1 MAKNSNTVLMIA
13 MIFCCSLSGCIDNS
27 SQELELELSDLE
39 NENEQLNNTITTL
52 RMENEDLVNQ
62 IILLNNSNNNSLLEI
77 ENLQILLYNVNNSII
92 ALENILSQLNDD
104 IELQNQTFQ
113 SLEFEIQLLQLQNQ
127 IHQQNL
133 RLQSMEHNNSVLVL
147 NNEINDLQDLLD
159 DANEVIFEYLNSEA
173 GLMGDPANPL
183 LFEQYNTNGTYMN
196 HANWNGGLWDRV
208 AFDNKGIPLVQYYD
222 GLKYVPTTAF
232 HWGLVSFSKW
242 ITTGNQSN
250 FDDAMEIAI
259 WAVENQSEAGG
270 WGWFFNHSFHGGV
283 LGDMYSGWYGGMT
296 QGLGMSFLARMYSE
310 TGNQSFKD
318 AALNATEL
326 LSIPVDQGGVLRTYN
341 GNSWY
346 EEYPTPDA
354 GSFVLNGY
362 IYSLIGLYDLWTVF
376 NSTEAGELYQ
386 NGTDS
391 LYAMIGLFDLGCASS
406 YDLVHHSVP
415 GTAPNIAREGY
426 HSLHITLISVMNIF
440 ENDGFQTVEDR
451 WIEYAADIC
460 FSSPN
465 GANPK

>member
-13 MIFCCSLSGCIDNS
+13 LIFCCSLSGCIDNS
-27 SQELELELSDLE
+27 SQELELELSDSE

-52 RMENEDLVNQ
+52 RMENEKLIQEINSLN
-62 IILLNNSNNNSLLEI
+62 ISFNNSMMELENIQTLLD
-77 ENLQILLYNVNNSII
+77 NANNSII
-92 ALENILSQLNDD
+92 ALEDILSQLDD
-104 IELQNQTFQ
+104 NIGLQNQTIQ
-113 SLEFEIQLLQLQNQ
+113 LNLEVQLLQLQNQ
-127 IHQQNL
+127 ILEQNL
-133 RLQSMEHNNSVLVL
+133 RIQSLEYNNSLLLV
-147 NNEINDLQDLLD
+147 NDEIENLQDLLD
-159 DANEVIFEYLNSEA
+159 EANQIIFEYLNAEA
-173 GLMGDPANPL
+173 GLMDDPANPL
-183 LFEQYNTNGTYMN
+183 LFEQYETNGTYMN

-208 AFDNKGIPLVQYYD
+208 IFDDEGIPLVQYHD

-250 FDDAMEIAI
+250 FDDAMEVAI
-259 WAVENQSEAGG
+259 WAVENQSETGG

-296 QGLGMSFLARMYSE
+296 QGLGMSFLTRMYAE

-326 LSIPVDQGGVLRTYN
+326 LSIPVEQGGVLRTYN
-341 GNSWY
+341 GHLWY

-362 IYSLIGLYDLWTVF
+362 IYSLIGLYDLWVVF

-451 WIEYAADIC
+451 WIEYAGDVC

>member
-1 MAKNSNTVLMIA
+1 MANNSVPILMAI
-13 MIFCCSLSGCIDNS
+13 MIFMCGLSGCLDDS
-27 SQELELELSDLE
+27 SQELEVEITNLEETNDELTGL
-39 NENEQLNNTITTL
+39 LNKST
-52 RMENEDLVNQ
+52 MELEDLQ
-62 IILLNNSNNNSLLEI
+62 FLLTKA
-77 ENLQILLYNVNNSII
+77 NNSII
-92 ALENILSQLNDD
+92 SLENILSQLSNDA
-104 IELQNQTFQ
+104 EQQNQSIQT
-113 SLEFEIQLLQLQNQ
+113 LEVEIQLLQLQNQ
-127 IHQQNL
+127 IHQQNI
-133 RLQSMEHNNSVLVL
+133 RLQSIENNYSLLVL
-147 NNEINDLQDLLD
+147 NNEIKNLQDLLD
-159 DANEVIFEYLNSEA
+159 EANEVIFEYLSAEV
-173 GLMGDPANPL
+173 GLMGDPLNPL
-183 LFEQYNTNGTYMN
+183 LFEQYDTNGTYMN

-208 AFDNKGIPLVQYYD
+208 TFDDKGIPLVQYHD

-242 ITTGNQSN
+242 IATGNQSY
-250 FDDAMEIAI
+250 FDDAMEVAI
-259 WAVENQSEAGG
+259 WAVENQSETGG
-270 WGWFFNHSFHGGV
+270 WGWFFNHSFHDGV

-296 QGLGMSFLARMYSE
+296 QGLGMSFLTRMYAE

-326 LSIPVDQGGVLRTYN
+326 LTIPVDQGGVLRTYN
-341 GNSWY
+341 GHSWY

-440 ENDGFQTVEDR
+440 ENNGFQTVEDR
-451 WIEYAADIC
+451 WIEYTGDVC

>member
-1 MAKNSNTVLMIA
+1 MAKNSITIMMVAL
-13 MIFCCSLSGCIDNS
+13 IFFCSLSGCIDES
-27 SQELELELSDLE
+27 SEQLELDVSELE
-39 NENEQLNNTITTL
+39 NENEEFNNTITTL
-52 RMENEDLVNQ
+52 RMENEKLIQEINS
-62 IILLNNSNNNSLLEI
+62 LNNSNNNGMMELENIQTLLD
-77 ENLQILLYNVNNSII
+77 NANNSII
-92 ALENILSQLNDD
+92 ALENIVSQLNTNVS
-104 IELQNQTFQ
+104 LQNQTIQ
-113 SLEFEIQLLQLQNQ
+113 LNLEVQLLQLQNQ
-127 IHQQNL
+127 ILEQNL
-133 RLQSMEHNNSVLVL
+133 RLQSLEYNNSLLLV
-147 NNEINDLQDLLD
+147 NDEIENLQNLLD
-159 DANEVIFEYLNSEA
+159 EANQIIFEYLNAEA

-183 LFEQYNTNGTYMN
+183 LFEQYENNGTYMN

-208 AFDNKGIPLVQYYD
+208 IFDDEGIPLVQYHD

-242 ITTGNQSN
+242 IATGNQSN
-250 FDDAMEIAI
+250 FDDAMEVAI
-259 WAVENQSEAGG
+259 WAVENQSETGG

-296 QGLGMSFLARMYSE
+296 QGLGMSFLTRMYTE

-341 GNSWY
+341 GHSWY

-406 YDLVHHSVP
+406 YDLVHHSVS

-451 WIEYAADIC
+451 WIEYAGDVC

>member
-1 MAKNSNTVLMIA
+1 MANNSVPILMAI
-13 MIFCCSLSGCIDNS
+13 MIFMCGLSGCLDDS
-27 SQELELELSDLE
+27 SQELKVEITNLEETNDEL
-39 NENEQLNNTITTL
+39 TG
-52 RMENEDLVNQ
+52 
-62 IILLNNSNNNSLLEI
+62 LLNNSTMELEDFQFLLT
-77 ENLQILLYNVNNSII
+77 NANNSII
-92 ALENILSQLNDD
+92 SLENILSQLSNDA
-104 IELQNQTFQ
+104 EKRNQTIQ
-113 SLEFEIQLLQLQNQ
+113 TLEVEIQLLQLQNQ
-127 IHQQNL
+127 IHQQNI
-133 RLQSMEHNNSVLVL
+133 RLQSMENNNSLLVL
-147 NNEINDLQDLLD
+147 NNEIKNLQDLLD
-159 DANEVIFEYLNSEA
+159 EANEVIFEYLSAEV
-173 GLMGDPANPL
+173 GLMGDPLNPL
-183 LFEQYNTNGTYMN
+183 LFEQYDTNGTYMN

-208 AFDNKGIPLVQYYD
+208 TFDDKGIPLVQYHD

-242 ITTGNQSN
+242 IATGNQSN
-250 FDDAMEIAI
+250 FDDAMEVAI
-259 WAVENQSEAGG
+259 WAVGNQSETGG
-270 WGWFFNHSFHGGV
+270 WGWFFNHSFHGGD
-283 LGDMYSGWYGGMT
+283 LGEMYSGWYGGMT
-296 QGLGMSFLARMYSE
+296 QGLGMSFLTRMYAE

-326 LSIPVDQGGVLRTYN
+326 LTIPVDQGGVLRTYN
-341 GNSWY
+341 GHSWF

-415 GTAPNIAREGY
+415 GSAPNIAREGY

-451 WIEYAADIC
+451 WIEYAGDVC

-465 GANPK
+465 GANSN

>member
-1 MAKNSNTVLMIA
+1 MANSPFTIFIA
-13 MIFCCSLSGCIDNS
+13 VIILFCCLSGCLNDS
-27 SQELELELSDLE
+27 SEELEVKITELEDT
-39 NENEQLNNTITTL
+39 NENLNG
-52 RMENEDLVNQ
+52 
-62 IILLNNSNNNSLLEI
+62 LLNNSTMELEEFQFLLT
-77 ENLQILLYNVNNSII
+77 NANNSII
-92 ALENILSQLNDD
+92 SLENILSQLSNDT
-104 IELQNQTFQ
+104 EQQNQTLQ
-113 SLEFEIQLLQLQNQ
+113 AQEVEIQLLQLQNQ
-127 IHQQNL
+127 IHQQNI
-133 RLQSMEHNNSVLVL
+133 RLQSMEHNNSIFIL

-159 DANEVIFEYLNSEA
+159 DANEVIFEYLNAEA
-173 GLMGDPANPL
+173 GLMGDPTNPL
-183 LFEQYNTNGTYMN
+183 LFEQYETNGTYLN

-208 AFDNKGIPLVQYYD
+208 IFDDEGIPLVQYHD

-242 ITTGNQSN
+242 IATGNQSN
-250 FDDAMEIAI
+250 FDDAMEVAI
-259 WAVENQSEAGG
+259 WAVGNQSETGG
-270 WGWFFNHSFHGGV
+270 WGWFSNHSFHGGV

-296 QGLGMSFLARMYSE
+296 QGLGMSFLTRMYAE

-426 HSLHITLISVMNIF
+426 HSLHITLLSVMNIF

-451 WIEYAADIC
+451 WIEYAGDVC

-465 GANPK
+465 GAN

>member
-1 MAKNSNTVLMIA
+1 MPNNSVPILMAI
-13 MIFCCSLSGCIDNS
+13 MIFICGLSGCLDAS
-27 SQELELELSDLE
+27 SEELELEVTNLE
-39 NENEQLNNTITTL
+39 ETNDELTG
-52 RMENEDLVNQ
+52 
-62 IILLNNSNNNSLLEI
+62 LLNNRTMELEGF
-77 ENLQILLYNVNNSII
+77 QILLKNANNSITS
-92 ALENILSQLNDD
+92 LENILSQLSNDA
-104 IELQNQTFQ
+104 EQRNQTIQ
-113 SLEFEIQLLQLQNQ
+113 TLEIEIQLLQLQNQ
-127 IHQQNL
+127 ILEQNL
-133 RLQSMEHNNSVLVL
+133 RLQSLENNSSLSLL
-147 NNEINDLQDLLD
+147 NDEIENLQNLLD
-159 DANEVIFEYLNSEA
+159 EANQIISQYLSGEA
-173 GLMGDPANPL
+173 GLAGNPVNPL
-183 LFEQYNTNGTYMN
+183 LFEQYYTNGTYMN

-208 AFDNKGIPLVQYYD
+208 TFDEQGIPLVQYHD

-242 ITTGNQSN
+242 IATGNQSN
-250 FDDAMEIAI
+250 FDDAMEVAI
-259 WAVENQSEAGG
+259 WAVENQSETGG

-296 QGLGMSFLARMYSE
+296 QGLGMSFMTRMYAE

-326 LSIPVDQGGVLRTYN
+326 LTIPVDQGGVLRTYN
-341 GNSWY
+341 GHPWY

-386 NGTDS
+386 NGTAS
-391 LYAMIGLFDLGCASS
+391 LYSMIGLFDLGCASS

-426 HSLHITLISVMNIF
+426 HSLHITLLSVMNVF
-440 ENDGFQTVEDR
+440 ENGGFQAVEDR
-451 WIEYAADIC
+451 WIDYAGDVC

-465 GANPK
+465 GANSG

>member
-1 MAKNSNTVLMIA
+1 M
-13 MIFCCSLSGCIDNS
+13 
-27 SQELELELSDLE
+27 
-39 NENEQLNNTITTL
+39 
-52 RMENEDLVNQ
+52 
-62 IILLNNSNNNSLLEI
+62 
-77 ENLQILLYNVNNSII
+77 
-92 ALENILSQLNDD
+92 ENILSQLNDD
-104 IELQNQTFQ
+104 IELQNQTIQ

-127 IHQQNL
+127 ILEQNL
-133 RLQSMEHNNSVLVL
+133 RIQSLEYNNSLLLV
-147 NNEINDLQDLLD
+147 NDEIENLQNLLD
-159 DANEVIFEYLNSEA
+159 EANQIIFEYLNAEA

-183 LFEQYNTNGTYMN
+183 LFEQYETNDTYMN

-208 AFDNKGIPLVQYYD
+208 IFDDEGIPLVQYHD

-242 ITTGNQSN
+242 IATGNQSN
-250 FDDAMEIAI
+250 FDDAMEVAI
-259 WAVENQSEAGG
+259 WAVENQSETGG

-296 QGLGMSFLARMYSE
+296 QGLGMSFLTRMYAE

-341 GNSWY
+341 GHSWY

-376 NSTEAGELYQ
+376 NSTEAEELYQ

-451 WIEYAADIC
+451 WIEYAGDVC

-465 GANPK
+465 GANA

>member
-1 MAKNSNTVLMIA
+1 MTNNPSA
-13 MIFCCSLSGCIDNS
+13 IFMVGIILFCSLSGCIEDS
-27 SQELELELSDLE
+27 SDELESDILELE
-39 NENEQLNNTITTL
+39 NQNEQLNNTITTL
-52 RMENEDLVNQ
+52 RMENENLLSQ
-62 IILLNNSNNNSLLEI
+62 IVSLNNSNNNSA
-77 ENLQILLYNVNNSII
+77 LQ
-92 ALENILSQLNDD
+92 
-104 IELQNQTFQ
+104 
-113 SLEFEIQLLQLQNQ
+113 IQLLQLENQ
-127 IHQQNL
+127 ILEQNL
-133 RLQSMEHNNSVLVL
+133 RLQSLEHNSSLALL
-147 NNEINDLQDLLD
+147 NDEIENLQNLLD
-159 DANEVIFEYLNSEA
+159 EANQIIFEYLSAEA

-183 LFEQYNTNGTYMN
+183 LFEQYDTNGTYMN

-208 AFDNKGIPLVQYYD
+208 IFDDAGIPLVQYHD

-242 ITTGNQSN
+242 ITSGNQSN
-250 FDDAMEIAI
+250 YDDAMEVAI
-259 WAVENQSEAGG
+259 WAVENQSETGG

-296 QGLGMSFLARMYSE
+296 QGLGMSFLTRMYAE

-326 LSIPVDQGGVLRTYN
+326 LSIPVAQGGVLRTYN
-341 GNSWY
+341 GHSWY

-362 IYSLIGLYDLWTVF
+362 IYSLIGLYDLWEVF
-376 NSTEAGELYQ
+376 NSTEAGELYE

-406 YDLVHHSVP
+406 YDLVHHSMP

-426 HSLHITLISVMNIF
+426 HSLHTTLISIMNIF
-440 ENDGFQTVEDR
+440 EDDGFQAVEDR
-451 WIEYAADIC
+451 WIEYAGDVC
-460 FSSPN
+460 YSSPN

>member
-1 MAKNSNTVLMIA
+1 MSNNSIAILMAGIIL
-13 MIFCCSLSGCIDNS
+13 FCSISGCIEDS
-27 SQELELELSDLE
+27 SDELELDILELK

-52 RMENEDLVNQ
+52 RMENENLLNQ
-62 IILLNNSNNNSLLEI
+62 IILLNNSNNNSVLEKENVQFLLI
-77 ENLQILLYNVNNSII
+77 SANNSII
-92 ALENILSQLNDD
+92 GLENIIHHLNDD
-104 IELQNQTFQ
+104 IELQNQTIQ

-127 IHQQNL
+127 IHEQNL
-133 RLQSMEHNNSVLVL
+133 RLQSMEYNNSLLIL
-147 NNEINDLQDLLD
+147 NYEVENLQNLLD
-159 DANEVIFEYLNSEA
+159 EANQIIFEYLNAEA

-183 LFEQYNTNGTYMN
+183 LFEQYDTNGTYMN

-208 AFDNKGIPLVQYYD
+208 IFDDEGIPLVQYHD

-250 FDDAMEIAI
+250 FDDAMEVAI
-259 WAVENQSEAGG
+259 WAVENQSETGG
-270 WGWFFNHSFHGGV
+270 WGWFFDHSFHGGV

-296 QGLGMSFLARMYSE
+296 QGLGMSFLTRMYAE

-341 GNSWY
+341 GHSWY

-451 WIEYAADIC
+451 WIEYAGDIC

>member
-1 MAKNSNTVLMIA
+1 MAKNSITILIVA
-13 MIFCCSLSGCIDNS
+13 MILCCSLSGCIDES
-27 SQELELELSDLE
+27 SEQLELDVSELE

-52 RMENEDLVNQ
+52 RMENENLLNQ
-62 IILLNNSNNNSLLEI
+62 IISLNNSNNNS
-77 ENLQILLYNVNNSII
+77 
-92 ALENILSQLNDD
+92 AL
-104 IELQNQTFQ
+104 
-113 SLEFEIQLLQLQNQ
+113 EIQLLQLQIQ
-127 IHQQNL
+127 ILEQNL
-133 RLQSMEHNNSVLVL
+133 RLQSLENNSSL
-147 NNEINDLQDLLD
+147 DLLND
-159 DANEVIFEYLNSEA
+159 EIENLQNLLDEANQMISEYLSGEA
-173 GLMGDPANPL
+173 GLTEDPANPL

-208 AFDNKGIPLVQYYD
+208 TFDNQGIPLVQYHD

-242 ITTGNQSN
+242 IITGNQSN
-250 FDDAMEIAI
+250 FDDAMEVAI
-259 WAVENQSEAGG
+259 WAVENQSETGG

-296 QGLGMSFLARMYSE
+296 QGLGMSFLTRMYAE

-341 GNSWY
+341 GHSWY

-362 IYSLIGLYDLWTVF
+362 IYSLIGLYDLWVVF

-415 GTAPNIAREGY
+415 GTAPNIARKGY

-451 WIEYAADIC
+451 WIEYAGDVC

>member
-1 MAKNSNTVLMIA
+1 MAKNSITIMMVAL
-13 MIFCCSLSGCIDNS
+13 IFFCSLSGCIDES
-27 SQELELELSDLE
+27 SEQLELDVSELE
-39 NENEQLNNTITTL
+39 NENEEFNNTITTL
-52 RMENEDLVNQ
+52 RMENEKLIQEINS
-62 IILLNNSNNNSLLEI
+62 LNNSNNNGMMELENIQTLLD
-77 ENLQILLYNVNNSII
+77 NANNSII
-92 ALENILSQLNDD
+92 ALENIVSQLNTNVS
-104 IELQNQTFQ
+104 LQNQTIQ
-113 SLEFEIQLLQLQNQ
+113 LNLEVQLLQLQNQ
-127 IHQQNL
+127 ILEQNL
-133 RLQSMEHNNSVLVL
+133 RLQSLEYNNSLLLV
-147 NNEINDLQDLLD
+147 NDEIENLQNLLD
-159 DANEVIFEYLNSEA
+159 EANQIIFEYLNAEA

-183 LFEQYNTNGTYMN
+183 LFEQYENNGTYMN

-208 AFDNKGIPLVQYYD
+208 IFDDEGIPLVQYHD

-242 ITTGNQSN
+242 IATGNQSN
-250 FDDAMEIAI
+250 FDDAMEVAI
-259 WAVENQSEAGG
+259 WAVENQSETGG

-296 QGLGMSFLARMYSE
+296 QGLGMSFLTRMYAE

-341 GNSWY
+341 GHSWY

-406 YDLVHHSVP
+406 YDLVHHSVS

-451 WIEYAADIC
+451 WIEYAGDVC

-465 GANPK
+465 GANA